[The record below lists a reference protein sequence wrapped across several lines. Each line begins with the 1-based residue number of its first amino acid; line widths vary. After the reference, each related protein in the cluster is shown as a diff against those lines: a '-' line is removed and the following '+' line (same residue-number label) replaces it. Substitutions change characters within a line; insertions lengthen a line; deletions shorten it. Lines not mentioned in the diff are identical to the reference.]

1 MRFGV
6 VLPIQIVGQS
16 LDRLWDE
23 IVEEVQAAERAGF
36 DAVFLPEFHQSRGGA
51 LVSPMLLGA
60 AILQATE
67 RIRFAPAVLALP
79 LHHPVRLAE
88 DLLMLDWI
96 GRGRAFLGVGVGHQ
110 VPDFDAYDVDRETRG
125 ERFEEAMTILT
136 ACLAG
141 EPFTFKGQHLR
152 SAAEITPRPRTEPR
166 PEIWVGAHSRAG
178 LERAARWGDRLITDP
193 QRDAAT
199 IARLADRYRTRC
211 AALGRPARVAM
222 FREAWI
228 GDSRRDCEERWG
240 PHALA
245 VHRLYYNVGVYR
257 KVFEP
262 WVDDVRDR
270 ADFTMDRLGP
280 GRFLYGSGDD
290 ISETVR
296 EWEALTGVEYL
307 ALRFR
312 QPGGPGHHATLE
324 ALGRFGAEVIGR
336 F

>member
-1 MRFGV
+1 VRFGL
-6 VLPIQIVGQS
+6 VLPIQVVGVD
-16 LDRLWDE
+16 LDQLWDE

-60 AILQATE
+60 ALLQATE
-67 RIRFAPAVLALP
+67 RIRFSAAVLALP

-96 GRGRAFLGVGVGHQ
+96 SGGRAFLGVGIGHQ
-110 VPDFDAYDVDRETRG
+110 VPDFTAYDVDRDSRG
-125 ERFEEAMTILT
+125 ELFEESMAIVT

-141 EPFTFKGQHLR
+141 APFTFEGKHLR
-152 SAAEITPRPRTEPR
+152 SEAAITPRPRTQPR
-166 PEIWVGAHSRAG
+166 PEIWVAAHSRVG
-178 LERAARWGDRLITDP
+178 IERAARWGDRFLTDP
-193 QRDAAT
+193 QRDAVT
-199 IARLADRYRTRC
+199 IGRLAAHYRELC
-211 AALGRPARVAM
+211 AALDRPARVGM

-228 GDSRRDCEERWG
+228 GGSRRDCEEVWA

-262 WVDDVRDR
+262 WVDEVRDR
-270 ADFTMDRLGP
+270 ADFTIGRIGP

-290 ISETVR
+290 IRATVE
-296 EWEALTGVEYL
+296 EWEALTGADYM

-312 QPGGPGHHATLE
+312 QPGGPGHQPTLD
-324 ALGRFGAEVIGR
+324 ALARFGEEVIAKV
-336 F
+336 